1 MDTNELKE
9 GMKAP
14 NFTLIGSDDLEHSLS
29 DYLGKNVILFF
40 YSKDNTA
47 G

>member
-1 MDTNELKE
+1 METVELKE

-14 NFTLIGSDDLEHSLS
+14 NFTLMGSDNKEHSLK
-29 DYLGKNVILFF
+29 DYVGKKIVLFF
-40 YSKDNTA
+40 YPKNNTP